1 MDSISAQMESD
12 QAWTKNRLDDLGES
26 DCKKRKVVIWI
37 LKIEKKTSRFFVT
50 YKYYI
55 SEHHMGRQVDLL
67 QASIQSQL
75 EGVNNETLLNI
86 WLENCFKKC
95 FEKSKSVIKA

>member
-26 DCKKRKVVIWI
+26 DCKKRKSCNLVF
-37 LKIEKKTSRFFVT
+37 ENRKKHQCFFVT
-50 YKYYI
+50 SKYYI
-55 SEHHMGRQVDLL
+55 SEHHMGRQVDIL

-75 EGVNNETLLNI
+75 EGVNKETLSNI
-86 WLENCFKKC
+86 WLEIVNKYV
-95 FEKSKSVIKA
+95 EKSK